1 MELLILYICI
11 WVLAVAGCLL
21 FAEGRILNSG
31 VGVEEE
37 LIMATTS
44 TIYYTSV
51 WGDKHTIVRDKEV
64 LL

>member
-1 MELLILYICI
+1 MELWITLIGF

-21 FAEGRILNSG
+21 FAEGTILNSG
-31 VGVEEE
+31 VWVEGV
-37 LIMATTS
+37 LITATTS